1 MSHHP
6 TKSPAYAASKAG
18 LEGLTISLSK
28 QLSDKKIRLNLV
40 SPGPIKTKMISSH
53 SKNRLRELQ
62 NKISLKRLG
71 NPDEVANVVCF
82 LIDDKSAYINGQI
95 IKVDGGFF

>member
-1 MSHHP
+1 MSHYP

-28 QLSDKKIRLNLV
+28 QLSNKKIRLNLV
-40 SPGPIKTKMISSH
+40 SPGPIKTKMT
-53 SKNRLRELQ
+53 SKIPQKRIRELQ
-62 NKISLKRLG
+62 DRISLKRLG
-71 NPDEVANVVCF
+71 NPEDVAKIVRF
-82 LIDDKSAYINGQI
+82 LISEESSYINGQI